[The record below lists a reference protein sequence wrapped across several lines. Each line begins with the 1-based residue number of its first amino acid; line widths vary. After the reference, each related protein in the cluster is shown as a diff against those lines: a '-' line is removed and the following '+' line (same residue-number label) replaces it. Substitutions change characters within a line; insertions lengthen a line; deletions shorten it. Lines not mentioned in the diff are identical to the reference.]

1 MNVSDIYEFSIF
13 ERQINVSLKN
23 HLIFLWKIHLWEKC
37 YTKNMFIKQEKIGD
51 TPWKWKHWPEM
62 GQQKMLMLASKPQQK
77 CKLTFWSGS
86 YLDLKIYQTREVFIS
101 FYKENSIK
109 DTRKKVPS
117 NKTLAPM
124 KYEYGHFG
132 GWYIKSTLL

>member
-1 MNVSDIYEFSIF
+1 
-13 ERQINVSLKN
+13 
-23 HLIFLWKIHLWEKC
+23 
-37 YTKNMFIKQEKIGD
+37 MFIKQEKVGD

-62 GQQKMLMLASKPQQK
+62 GQQKMLMLASKLQQK

-109 DTRKKVPS
+109 DTRKK
-117 NKTLAPM
+117 
-124 KYEYGHFG
+124 
-132 GWYIKSTLL
+132 STLK